1 MGRTKGQMG
10 TKTLVRPGV
19 WRLRAVSGYRE
30 VDGRKIP
37 VQTSLTFKGSESAA
51 SARLAAFVEQEKGH
65 TPEGKLTVGQ
75 WCDQWLEHIRN
86 HPDYSPTTVQGHES
100 TIRKIKA
107 TGIANVR
114 LLNVTKKDVTDMLD
128 EMSDRGLKSGTLL
141 NYKHILSG
149 ALQWAVD
156 QGHIPANPARLVEV
170 RVKRQP
176 VEAPT
181 NKQLARLIAEATK
194 VDATGD
200 AIRPPEMAHII
211 KMGAYLGCRRGE
223 LCALQWKD
231 WDREGNRLRIDASA
245 YNVQG
250 GGGGTKS
257 PKNGYRRWVSI
268 SEKVQ
273 AILWERLTTIE
284 FLVDQGMWG
293 LTRDD
298 IDECYIFSGYR
309 TGPRTP
315 MLPTY
320 VTRSFIKIRRAAGL
334 PESIRFHDLRHWS
347 ASTAIAAGESFTA
360 VSKRLGHSQVSTTM
374 NIYSH
379 VVKGQDEAIAKGLE
393 DAV

>member
-1 MGRTKGQMG
+1 MG
-10 TKTLVRPGV
+10 TKDAGQTWCLASAGGVGLPGG
-19 WRLRAVSGYRE
+19 RR
-30 VDGRKIP
+30 RKIP

-86 HPDYSPTTVQGHES
+86 HPDYSPRPCKAMSQPYGRSRPPASPTFACS
-100 TIRKIKA
+100 TSRRRRHRHA
-107 TGIANVR
+107 GR
-114 LLNVTKKDVTDMLD
+114 DD
-128 EMSDRGLKSGTLL
+128 DRGLKSGTLL
-141 NYKHILSG
+141 NYKHSLRCSPVG
-149 ALQWAVD
+149 GGPGSHPGQPGPAGRGQGEASAGRGSDQQATGAVD
-156 QGHIPANPARLVEV
+156 R
-170 RVKRQP
+170 R
-176 VEAPT
+176 
-181 NKQLARLIAEATK
+181 ATK

-298 IDECYIFSGYR
+298 IDECYIFSV
-309 TGPRTP
+309 TAPVPVPRCFP
-315 MLPTY
+315 PTS
-320 VTRSFIKIRRAAGL
+320 RGRHQNPASGGL

-374 NIYSH
+374 NITRMSLK
-379 VVKGQDEAIAKGLE
+379 VQDEAIAKALE